1 MNETGRV
8 TSTAH
13 KISRA
18 WLWRLFWIFFR
29 LNLLLLALCAA
40 AFCYARERAALGA
53 EWSLHIRRALE
64 MGGFETAR
72 EFLDALMQAN
82 YVFFSLSGARY
93 SAAVADFL
101 MVLSPASVALLA
113 AELLF
118 FLGQMLSGRRTAR
131 RLLRPLDRMA
141 RAARELGRSA
151 AKVSAPPPVADDGK
165 LHDLEDAISRMRP
178 DHPEEKLD
186 MGDRDLAG
194 LQDAINGL
202 LERMQEAYMQQARFV
217 SDASHELR
225 TPIAVIQ
232 GYAGMLDRWG
242 KQDEKI
248 LDESIS
254 AIKSEAAYMSKL
266 VEQLLFLARG
276 DTGRNRMEFRPLDL
290 SRLVEEVCEDSRL
303 IDPKHDWR
311 VEARSAAPCV
321 GDWDM
326 LKQCA
331 RILSDNALKY
341 TPEGGI
347 IYLRAYANDAGEACM
362 EVQDTG
368 IGISGEDM
376 QHVFDRF
383 YRSDPARARQSGG
396 TGLGLSIAKWIVERH
411 GGHFELLSREGLGTR
426 MTVCLP
432 KPAPEAGDAS

>member
-8 TSTAH
+8 TSTAN

-18 WLWRLFWIFFR
+18 WLRRLFWVFLR
-29 LNLLLLALCAA
+29 LNLLLLVISAA
-40 AFCYARERAALGA
+40 AFCYARERGALGA
-53 EWSLHIRRALE
+53 QWSLQIQRTLE
-64 MGGFETAR
+64 MGSFESAR
-72 EFLDALMQAN
+72 EFLDALVRAK
-82 YVFFSLSGARY
+82 YVFFGPDGARF
-93 SAAVADFL
+93 SAPVADYL
-101 MVLSPASVALLA
+101 AVLEPAAITLLA
-113 AELLF
+113 AEALF
-118 FLGQMLSGRRTAR
+118 FLGQMFSGRRTAR

-151 AKVSAPPPVADDGK
+151 AQVSAPPPGTGGEK
-165 LHDLEDAISRMRP
+165 LHDLEDAISRMGP
-178 DHPEEKLD
+178 DHPGEKLD

-276 DTGRNRMEFRPLDL
+276 DTGRNRMEFRPLEL
-290 SRLVEEVCEDSRL
+290 SQLVEEVCEDSRL

-311 VEARSAAPCV
+311 ADVRDAAPCV
-321 GDWDM
+321 GDWDL

-331 RILSDNALKY
+331 RILADNALKY
-341 TPEGGI
+341 TPEGGTI
-347 IYLRAYANDAGEACM
+347 WLRAYLNGRGEPCM

-383 YRSDPARARQSGG
+383 YRSDPARTRQSGG

-432 KPAPEAGDAS
+432 APGDGAQA

>member
-8 TSTAH
+8 TSTAN

-18 WLWRLFWIFFR
+18 WLRRLFWIFFR
-29 LNLLLLALCAA
+29 LNLLLLVISVA
-40 AFCYARERAALGA
+40 AFCYARERVALGA
-53 EWSLHIRRALE
+53 QWSLQIQRTLE

-72 EFLDALMQAN
+72 EFLEALVEAQ
-82 YVFFSLSGARY
+82 YVFFSPSGARY

-101 MVLSPASVALLA
+101 AVFSLAAAALLA
-113 AELLF
+113 AEALF
-118 FLGQMLSGRRTAR
+118 FLGQMFSGRRTAR

-151 AKVSAPPPVADDGK
+151 AQVSTPPPGADGEK

-178 DHPEEKLD
+178 DHPGEKLD

-242 KQDEKI
+242 KQDEKV

-254 AIKSEAAYMSKL
+254 AIKSETAYMSRL

-276 DTGRNRMEFRPLDL
+276 DTGRNRMEFQPMEL
-290 SRLVEEVCEDSRL
+290 SRLVTEVCEDCRI

-311 VEARSAAPCV
+311 VDVRGAAPCM

-331 RILSDNALKY
+331 RNLTDNALKY

-347 IYLRAYANDAGEACM
+347 VCLRAYENGAGESCL

-396 TGLGLSIAKWIVERH
+396 TGLGLSIARWIVERH
-411 GGHFELLSREGLGTR
+411 GGHFELFSREGLGTR

-432 KPAPEAGDAS
+432 ASRVGDDS